1 MDNCGVVRDLLPL
14 YVDGACS
21 EDSRALVER
30 HVAACPSCA
39 KMLSQLQNSACEES
53 LRREAG
59 TVLASRRWGN
69 RAFAMSCALAAF
81 LCVPACVLA
90 ALEPEMMAGTDR
102 PWLFCLFLLPPS
114 LLVVMSAA
122 MLPLRCRRY
131 TVRWTLLGYTASLL
145 LLLMACALYSGR
157 MLFRVAAVAL
167 YVLSA
172 CLIVPWAVRELPLPG
187 KFGKKKALA
196 VAAWAGAFAF
206 LLLTAWCILARPPHY
221 VRSALGAAGLVLA
234 LAGAE
239 IFLMKKLPVS
249 RTVRAGIG
257 VALAVSA
264 LVWLL
269 RPFAVLT
276 GAEKNVMNTAVTVCA
291 VIWVLG
297 MAAGAA
303 LAARGTWQSYKRD
316 TKKR

>member
-21 EDSRALVER
+21 EASRALVER

-196 VAAWAGAFAF
+196 VAARVLGIRLHAEKHHGPIGLPLVRQHAAEPGRLPQTYGKHPLRIRIQGARMAD
-206 LLLTAWCILARPPHY
+206 LLHFQNPSELRHHI
-221 VRSALGAAGLVLA
+221 VRSEPPLFIYIQHSLVHERSPHA
-234 LAGAE
+234 
-239 IFLMKKLPVS
+239 P
-249 RTVRAGIG
+249 
-257 VALAVSA
+257 
-264 LVWLL
+264 
-269 RPFAVLT
+269 
-276 GAEKNVMNTAVTVCA
+276 
-291 VIWVLG
+291 
-297 MAAGAA
+297 
-303 LAARGTWQSYKRD
+303 
-316 TKKR
+316 

>member
-1 MDNCGVVRDLLPL
+1 
-14 YVDGACS
+14 
-21 EDSRALVER
+21 
-30 HVAACPSCA
+30 
-39 KMLSQLQNSACEES
+39 
-53 LRREAG
+53 
-59 TVLASRRWGN
+59 
-69 RAFAMSCALAAF
+69 
-81 LCVPACVLA
+81 
-90 ALEPEMMAGTDR
+90 
-102 PWLFCLFLLPPS
+102 
-114 LLVVMSAA
+114 

-187 KFGKKKALA
+187 KFGKKKALV